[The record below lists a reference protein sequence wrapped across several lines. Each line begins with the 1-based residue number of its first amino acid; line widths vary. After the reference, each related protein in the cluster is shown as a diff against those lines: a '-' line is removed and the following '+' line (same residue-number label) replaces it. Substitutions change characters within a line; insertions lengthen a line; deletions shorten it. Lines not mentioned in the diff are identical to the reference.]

1 MRRPPLPASM
11 AHGRRRLYGLS
22 LDWGDSSQLI
32 KSPRKHRIAE
42 ALPTSVGSK
51 TKTSRP
57 RTNFATTSC
66 YRSFSSF
73 PNFLPASIIAAETS
87 LSERSAIA
95 KLLNTSMSREKNAIM
110 IALTYPNYSI
120 YTICNFIGSSEISVE
135 IYVK

>member
-1 MRRPPLPASM
+1 MSHEYSTRRPHPLPASM

-42 ALPTSVGSK
+42 ALPTSVGIK

-87 LSERSAIA
+87 LSERSAIP
-95 KLLNTSMSREKNAIM
+95 REKNAIM

>member
-1 MRRPPLPASM
+1 MSHEYSTCRPHPSPASM

-22 LDWGDSSQLI
+22 LDSGDWSQLI

-66 YRSFSSF
+66 CRSLSSF
-73 PNFLPASIIAAETS
+73 PNFLQASIIAAETS

-95 KLLNTSMSREKNAIM
+95 KLLR
-110 IALTYPNYSI
+110 L
-120 YTICNFIGSSEISVE
+120 
-135 IYVK
+135 YVDVTRKECYNDRSHVSKLLYLHDLQFHWL

>member
-1 MRRPPLPASM
+1 MSHEYSTRRPHPLPASM

-51 TKTSRP
+51 KKTSRP

-95 KLLNTSMSREKNAIM
+95 KLLKR
-110 IALTYPNYSI
+110 L
-120 YTICNFIGSSEISVE
+120 
-135 IYVK
+135 YVDVTRKECYNDRSHVPKLLYLHDLQFHWL

>member
-1 MRRPPLPASM
+1 MSHEYSTRRPHPLPASM

-73 PNFLPASIIAAETS
+73 PNFLPASIIATETS
-87 LSERSAIA
+87 LSERSAIP
-95 KLLNTSMSREKNAIM
+95 REKNAIM